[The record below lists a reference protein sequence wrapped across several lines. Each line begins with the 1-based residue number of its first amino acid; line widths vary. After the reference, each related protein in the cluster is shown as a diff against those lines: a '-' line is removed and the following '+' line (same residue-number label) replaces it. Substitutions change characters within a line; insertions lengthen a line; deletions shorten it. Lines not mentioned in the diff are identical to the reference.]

1 MQERIDHVAAART
14 VVPIR
19 SRRSA
24 RSQFRRLFRW
34 MALTDVLSFAGA
46 LLLAYFLSYLA
57 GSLSESL
64 LPDRPEPQRVVPA
77 LLLVAP
83 FILLATFLAF
93 RLYETHR
100 IAPAEEFRRII
111 IAVSLGVGVLMFTSF
126 WSKAELSREWV
137 GLSWILALVFVLSS
151 RRLWHARIHR
161 QRQLGKLTFPTII
174 VGTNT
179 EAQQLADA
187 LSRPALGFRP
197 IGMIATHDEGG
208 GTPALPVLGDTSDLR
223 QILKDTGAECV
234 FVASTSVT
242 PEELKPVARV
252 VRIEGL
258 EVRITA
264 SLPEVLSSRLTVQ
277 TLGGTTAL
285 SLRPARLSGTQVIA
299 KFTFDIL
306 VAGLLL
312 FLLSPLLLL
321 IAIAVKASSPGPVL
335 FRQRR
340 IGLRG
345 RPFTMLK
352 FRTMRNGAE
361 REVERLRAE
370 WGVTDVMFKLKD
382 DPRVT
387 RVGRLLRRLSLDEL
401 PQLIN
406 VVKGDMSLVGPRPP
420 LPEEVTRYEDWHF
433 ERLEVLPGITGLWQ
447 VSGRADLSFD
457 EAVRLD
463 LFYVENW
470 SLTYDL
476 YILVKTIPVLLS
488 KRGAY

>member
-1 MQERIDHVAAART
+1 MQERVDHVAAVHA
-14 VVPIR
+14 VVSVGPEAG
-19 SRRSA
+19 SA
-24 RSQFRRLFRW
+24 RRQYRRLYRW
-34 MALTDVLSFAGA
+34 MAVTDVLAFAAA
-46 LLLAYFLSYLA
+46 LLLAYFLAYFA
-57 GSLSESL
+57 RFDNL
-64 LPDRPEPQRVVPA
+64 LPRENMRDVLLIV
-77 LLLVAP
+77 LLVAP
-83 FILLATFLAF
+83 LVLLGVFAAF
-93 RLYETHR
+93 RLYEAHR
-100 IAPAEEFRRII
+100 FAPAEEFRRII
-111 IAVSLGVGVLMFTSF
+111 IAVSLGVGVLMLTSF
-126 WSKAELSREWV
+126 WSKAELSRAWV
-137 GLSWILALVFVLSS
+137 ALSWAFALVLVLAS
-151 RRLWHARIHR
+151 RRLWHARIFGQR
-161 QRQLGKLTFPTII
+161 QRGRLTFPTII
-174 VGTNT
+174 VGTNA
-179 EAQQLADA
+179 EAQRLAA
-187 LSRPALGFRP
+187 TLTGPTLGFRP
-197 IGMIATHDEGG
+197 IGLIATNDRSGP
-208 GTPALPVLGDTSDLR
+208 TPELPVLGGVDDLR
-223 QILKDTGAECV
+223 EILRSTGADCV
-234 FVASTSVT
+234 FVASTAVT

-277 TLGGTTAL
+277 PLGGTTAL
-285 SLRPARLSGTQVIA
+285 SLRPARLSGTQVVA

-306 VAGLLL
+306 VSGLLL
-312 FLLSPLLLL
+312 LLLSPALLL
-321 IAIAVKASSPGPVL
+321 IAVAIKAGSPGPVL

-370 WGVTDVMFKLKD
+370 RGVTGVLFKLQN

-387 RVGRLLRRLSLDEL
+387 PVGRFLRRLSLDEL
-401 PQLIN
+401 PQLFN

-447 VSGRADLSFD
+447 VSGRADLAFEES
-457 EAVRLD
+457 VRLD

-470 SLTYDL
+470 SLAYDL
-476 YILVKTIPVLLS
+476 YILAKTIPVLLS